1 MQAVRGKPLPF
12 TPLDRLQATMA
23 NGSNHQTTGECS
35 ALRDAAR
42 AHDRPTLTHTLGPKR
57 LGDYRGYGEMLAAL
71 VALEA
76 RGARVREMGRSV
88 LGEPLFAVELG
99 AQAKPGIP
107 TSVVLSA
114 VHPIEWIGIETHL
127 ALLERLIDCP
137 PTDRVIVCIP
147 IVNPDGVVRVEHNLR
162 AGMRRFVRH
171 NARGVDL
178 NRNFDVAWGQR
189 GFLQRLLSPI
199 FSRGAG
205 PESEPEVAA
214 VARELRERR
223 VDRALSLHSFGA
235 VVMYPPAR
243 SVVPIAQTAEH
254 RAYAQHIATAAD
266 DKPYTVWP
274 SSWWSLGFV
283 QMGLELDW
291 FYERHGATS
300 LLVECSRLDFM
311 RRPAR
316 ILDPFAWFNPENRA
330 AVADRIANAVTAF
343 VRGD

>member
-1 MQAVRGKPLPF
+1 MCYKKLMGH
-12 TPLDRLQATMA
+12 
-23 NGSNHQTTGECS
+23 GSNGRASVYLSPLHD
-35 ALRDAAR
+35 ALRAY
-42 AHDRPTLTHTLGPKR
+42 DRPILAQMLTQKR
-57 LGDYRGYGEMLAAL
+57 LGDYRGYGEMLGAIEK
-71 VALEA
+71 LENK
-76 RGARVREMGRSV
+76 GARVREMGRSV
-88 LGEPLFAVELG
+88 RGEPLFVVEVG
-99 AQAKPGIP
+99 AKAKPGIP

-127 ALLERLIDCP
+127 ALLEKLVARP
-137 PTDRVIVCIP
+137 PTNRTVVCVP
-147 IVNPDGVVRVEHNLR
+147 IVNPDGVLQVEANLR
-162 AGMRRFVRH
+162 SGTRRFVRH

-178 NRNFDVAWGQR
+178 NRNFDVAWGKR

-214 VARELRERR
+214 VVRELRERH
-223 VDRALSLHSFGA
+223 VDRAISLHSFGG
-235 VVMYPPAR
+235 VVMYPPAK

-254 RAYAQHIATAAD
+254 RSWAKRIAAAAD

-300 LLVECSRLDFM
+300 LLVECSRLSFGGTSSRM
-311 RRPAR
+311 
-316 ILDPFAWFNPENRA
+316 LEPFAWFNPEDRA
-330 AVADRIANAVTAF
+330 AVAGRIAEAVVPFVGGDDQNAS
-343 VRGD
+343 R

>member
-1 MQAVRGKPLPF
+1 MGHG
-12 TPLDRLQATMA
+12 A
-23 NGSNHQTTGECS
+23 NGRSSVISSVLHTTVHNQQRS
-35 ALRDAAR
+35 PLAD
-42 AHDRPTLTHTLGPKR
+42 TLGPKR

-71 VALEA
+71 QKLETQ
-76 RGARVREMGRSV
+76 GARVRDIGRSV
-88 LGEPLFAVELG
+88 RGEPLFVVEIG
-99 AQAKPGIP
+99 PTPKPGLP

-127 ALLERLIDCP
+127 ALLEKLVARP
-137 PTDRVIVCIP
+137 PTNRTILSVP
-147 IVNPDGVVRVEHNLR
+147 IVNVDGVQTVEGHLR
-162 AGMRRFVRH
+162 AGSRRFVRH

-178 NRNFDVAWGQR
+178 NRNFDVAWGKR

-199 FSRGAG
+199 FARGAG

-214 VARELRERR
+214 IVQQVRERL
-223 VDRALSLHSFGA
+223 VDRSLSLHSFGG

-254 RAYAQHIATAAD
+254 RAWAKRIAETAD

-291 FYERHGATS
+291 FYEKHGATS
-300 LLVECSRLDFM
+300 LLVECSRFSM
-311 RRPAR
+311 RGASSRW
-316 ILDPFAWFNPENRA
+316 LDPFAWFNPENRA
-330 AVADRIANAVTAF
+330 EVAERIAAAIVPF